1 MSSNEKGDE
10 KMKKISLFLITLLI
24 VAFLIMLSVP
34 AHASQPSKAEGL
46 WQYTT
51 YILEA
56 REAGCNTF
64 LTTFEESVWSGT
76 FEGTSTE
83 DGKVVIHC
91 SGKWSFKAIVTF
103 DQVTVKD
110 ESGADRSGTLE
121 MSAVGSRPDGSAEWF
136 GQWVITDGTDGLK
149 NLHGQGNFWGPGAP
163 DVGVQGDIYYDGNY
177 HFEPN

>member
-1 MSSNEKGDE
+1 
-10 KMKKISLFLITLLI
+10 MKKISLLLITILI
-24 VAFLIMLSVP
+24 VALLIMLSVP
-34 AHASQPSKAEGL
+34 AHASPPSTAEGL

-51 YILEA
+51 YILKA

-64 LTTFEESVWSGT
+64 LTTFEKSVWTGT

-83 DGKVVIHC
+83 DGRVVIHC
-91 SGKWSFKAIVTF
+91 NGRWSFKAIVTF

-136 GQWVITDGTDGLK
+136 GQWVITNGTDGLK
-149 NLHGQGNFWGPGAP
+149 NLRGQGNFWGPGAP
-163 DVGVQGDIYYDGNY
+163 APEEWGDIYYSGNI
-177 HFEPN
+177 HFDPH